1 LAPVWIEVAAA
12 LQAGNSQGNILVYE

>member
-1 LAPVWIEVAAA
+1 LAPVWVEVAAA